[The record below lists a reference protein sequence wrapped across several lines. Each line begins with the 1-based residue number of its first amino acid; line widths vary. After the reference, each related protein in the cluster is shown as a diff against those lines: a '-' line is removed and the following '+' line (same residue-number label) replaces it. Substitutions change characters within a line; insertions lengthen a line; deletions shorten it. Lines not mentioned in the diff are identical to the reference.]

1 MMEEERIDDE
11 ARMKEER
18 TDEEE
23 RREEGSEKG
32 DAFDVEEGM
41 NDDEVGQGDE
51 NYRDS
56 SLEGTTEEE
65 KYEEA
70 DWEMLNNGQYEKE
83 KATDDLETDC
93 RGGKLE
99 CEDRNH

>member
-11 ARMKEER
+11 ARMEEER

-41 NDDEVGQGDE
+41 NDDEIGQGEE
-51 NYRDS
+51 NYEDS

-65 KYEEA
+65 KYEE
-70 DWEMLNNGQYEKE
+70 
-83 KATDDLETDC
+83 
-93 RGGKLE
+93 
-99 CEDRNH
+99 ED